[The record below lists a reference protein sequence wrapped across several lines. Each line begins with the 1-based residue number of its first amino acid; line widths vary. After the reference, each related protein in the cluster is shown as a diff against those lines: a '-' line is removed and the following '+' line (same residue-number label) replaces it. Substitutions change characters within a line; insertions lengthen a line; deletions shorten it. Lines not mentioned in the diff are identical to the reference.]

1 VSRSGQ
7 AFVVRRI
14 SGVRADLRPGSK
26 LYREAKMVVEYIRYS
41 IDGGRAEAF
50 EDAYRRASEALE
62 TSEHCERYEVSR
74 CSEDPTQHVVRI
86 EWDSEEG
93 HLSGFRRSPEF
104 RGFFEAVGPFVHDI
118 EEMRHYQVTL
128 SSSGSGS

>member
-1 VSRSGQ
+1 
-7 AFVVRRI
+7 
-14 SGVRADLRPGSK
+14 
-26 LYREAKMVVEYIRYS
+26 MVVEYIRYS
-41 IDGGRAEAF
+41 IDNGRAEGF
-50 EDAYRRASEALE
+50 EDAYRRGAEALRA
-62 TSEHCERYEVSR
+62 SEHCERYEVSR

-93 HLSGFRRSPEF
+93 HLSGFRQSPEF
-104 RGFFEAVGPFVHDI
+104 RHFFEAVGPFVNDI